1 MAETSERP
9 KWGPI
14 LVGTDGSDDANR
26 AVDYAGALT
35 AELKTQLWIIHVTHG
50 TAANAAEYARAEK
63 ASIGDATEEIVRRLL
78 SEGARRASAAGAKEI
93 HTMTREGDYAEGIIG
108 AAHEVGATA
117 IFVGRRGIGGRLTQA
132 LIGSVSQ
139 KLAGISPLLL
149 VIVP

>member
-63 ASIGDATEEIVRRLL
+63 ASIGDATEEIVRRQWGCRRSTICCRSRSLDADGVL
-78 SEGARRASAAGAKEI
+78 RFCVARGAW
-93 HTMTREGDYAEGIIG
+93 
-108 AAHEVGATA
+108 
-117 IFVGRRGIGGRLTQA
+117 IGGF
-132 LIGSVSQ
+132 
-139 KLAGISPLLL
+139 PLH
-149 VIVP
+149 